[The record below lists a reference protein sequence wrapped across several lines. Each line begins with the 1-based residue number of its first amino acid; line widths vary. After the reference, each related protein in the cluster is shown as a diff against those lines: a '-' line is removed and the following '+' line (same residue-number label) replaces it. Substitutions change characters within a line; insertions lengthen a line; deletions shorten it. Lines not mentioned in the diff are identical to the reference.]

1 MAFFSDELLEAAEA
15 LLASCRSSGL
25 RLTTAESCTGG
36 LIASLLTEIPGSS
49 DAVGRGFVTYSNEA
63 KQEMLGVSAE
73 TLAAYGAVSGETARE
88 MAEGALARAGPD
100 AHLAVAV
107 TGVAG
112 PGGGSAEK
120 PVGTVWLAVA
130 STGGETVA
138 SKRHLGGG
146 RAEIRRAAVECAV
159 AMLSSAVERAD

>member
-1 MAFFSDELLEAAEA
+1 MAFFSDDLLEAAEA
-15 LLASCRSSGL
+15 LLDTCRARGL

-36 LIASLLTEIPGSS
+36 LIASLMTEIPGSS
-49 DAVGRGFVTYSNEA
+49 DIVGRGFVTYSNEA
-63 KQEMLGVSAE
+63 KQEMLGVRAE
-73 TLAAYGAVSGETARE
+73 TLAAHGAVSGETARE
-88 MAEGALARAGPD
+88 MARGALARAGPD
-100 AHLAVAV
+100 AQLAVAV

-130 STGGETVA
+130 AAGGGTVA
-138 SKRHLGGG
+138 SKRHLDGD

-159 AMLSSAVERAD
+159 AMLSSAVQRAD